1 MENFSVSF
9 FLWQNLSMAQTI
21 KIRSTKREEM
31 IDITAEVTRMLR
43 ESEAKEGI
51 VVLFVQHTTCGLTVN
66 ENADPDVQ
74 TDILS
79 ALRKLIPQHGMNFKH
94 AEENSDAHLKSSFFG
109 SSVTIPFSDGE
120 LLLGRWQGIYLCEFD
135 GARERKI
142 VMMIK

>member
-1 MENFSVSF
+1 
-9 FLWQNLSMAQTI
+9 
-21 KIRSTKREEM
+21 M
-31 IDITAEVTRMLR
+31 IEITSEIESLLR
-43 ESEAKEGI
+43 ESGEREGI

-94 AEENSDAHLKSSFFG
+94 AEENSDAHLKSSLFG
-109 SSVTIPFSDGE
+109 SSVTIPFSGGE

-142 VMMIK
+142 VVTIR

>member
-1 MENFSVSF
+1 MKI
-9 FLWQNLSMAQTI
+9 I
-21 KIRSTKREEM
+21 KIRSNRREEM
-31 IDITAEVTRMLR
+31 IDITSEVKKVLR
-43 ESEAKEGI
+43 ESGEKEGI

-79 ALRKLIPQHGMNFKH
+79 ALKKLIPQHGMDFKH
-94 AEENSDAHLKSSFFG
+94 AEDNSDAHLKSSLFG
-109 SSVTIPFSDGE
+109 SSATIPFSGGE

-142 VMMIK
+142 VVTIR